1 MVFLLAAMDTEGADQ
16 GVVDAG
22 EHAAVR
28 QAIQSAIG
36 KLVGYV
42 LNGRF

>member
-1 MVFLLAAMDTEGADQ
+1 MIFLLAAMDTEGADQ

-22 EHAAVR
+22 EHAAAR

-36 KLVGYV
+36 KLFGRM
-42 LNGRF
+42 LNGCF